1 MRRLGPG
8 TLCCSVAKLALG
20 HTSPGATKYKETVGL
35 KTTACMCSWGKFWPQ
50 KIQEIKKKKK
60 TAILEEPGGKTGCW
74 EQKQGIEQA
83 PLADITSEVSKAPKP
98 PLWPDQ

>member
-1 MRRLGPG
+1 MIMRRLGPG

-60 TAILEEPGGKTGCW
+60 LPFWKSLEE
-74 EQKQGIEQA
+74 KQGVGNKSRV
-83 PLADITSEVSKAPKP
+83 LSKP
-98 PLWPDQ
+98 PLQTSPQR